1 MGESQS
7 HHARE
12 LVEWKIFCGHLWE
25 IQHLRESQHLKADRV
40 PKIGPQASL
49 DSHLNLLC
57 NVLAHAHLASIGVC
71 LVCGASCPVGQP
83 LPLWSCLDL
92 YTFASLVEVPSVV
105 LGFLP

>member
-7 HHARE
+7 HHAGE
-12 LVEWKIFCGHLWE
+12 LVEWKIFCGRYWE
-25 IQHLRESQHLKADRV
+25 TQPVRESQHLKAESV
-40 PKIGPQASL
+40 PKIVPQASL

-57 NVLAHAHLASIGVC
+57 NVLAHAHLASTGVC
-71 LVCGASCPVGQP
+71 LVCGTSWPVGQP